1 MLILISIAAFIATFA
16 GGLLALRFRDKLHLV
31 LGFSAGAVIAVA
43 FFDLIPEAFE
53 LAEGFR
59 EPATIALYMAI
70 GFFAYLFIDRLL
82 FFHASRREEQDHGM
96 DMHEHAHTHVGGLG
110 AGGLVAHS
118 FFDGVAVGLA
128 FQVSVEVGALV
139 ATAVLIHKI
148 SDGISTVGVVLKG
161 ENAERSLLPA
171 QRGEGSHA
179 RALKWLTFAAVAPV
193 LGVLSTAAIS
203 IPENAL
209 GVMLAV
215 FAGFFIYMGASDLI
229 PESHHAHPKLLTTVM
244 TFLGAGVL
252 YAAISFAGV

>member
-1 MLILISIAAFIATFA
+1 MLILISIAAFVATFA

-53 LAEGFR
+53 LAQGFR

-70 GFFAYLFIDRLL
+70 GFFAYLFVDRLL
-82 FFHASRREEQDHGM
+82 FFHASRREEQDHAM

-161 ENAERSLLPA
+161 E
-171 QRGEGSHA
+171 GSHA

-193 LGVLSTAAIS
+193 FGILSTAAIS

-209 GVMLAV
+209 GIMLAV

-252 YAAISFAGV
+252 YAAISFAGI

>member
-82 FFHASRREEQDHGM
+82 FFHASRRDPSTSSGHGEQGSVM

-161 ENAERSLLPA
+161 E
-171 QRGEGSHA
+171 GSHA

-193 LGVLSTAAIS
+193 FGILSTAAIS
-203 IPENAL
+203 IPENTL
-209 GVMLAV
+209 GIMLAV

>member
-53 LAEGFR
+53 LAAGFR
-59 EPATIALYMAI
+59 EPTTIALYMAI

-148 SDGISTVGVVLKG
+148 SDGISTVGVILK
-161 ENAERSLLPA
+161 E
-171 QRGEGSHA
+171 EGSQG
-179 RALKWLTFAAVAPV
+179 RAIKWLTFAAVAPV

>member
-1 MLILISIAAFIATFA
+1 MLTLIAIAAFIATFA

-31 LGFSAGAVIAVA
+31 LGFSAGAIIAVA

-59 EPATIALYMAI
+59 EPGTIALYMAL
-70 GFFAYLFIDRLL
+70 GFFAYLLIDRLL
-82 FFHASRREEQDHGM
+82 FFHASHRETHDSVA
-96 DMHEHAHTHVGGLG
+96 DMHVHTHGGGLG
-110 AGGLVAHS
+110 IGGLVAHS
-118 FFDGVAVGLA
+118 FFDGIAVGLA

-148 SDGISTVGVVLKG
+148 SDGISTVGVTLRG
-161 ENAERSLLPA
+161 ENIE
-171 QRGEGSHA
+171 RGEGNRG
-179 RALKWLTFAAVAPV
+179 RALTWLTIAAAAPV
-193 LGVLSTAAIS
+193 LGILSTIAIS
-203 IPENAL
+203 IPESAL
-209 GVMLAV
+209 GAMLAV

-252 YAAISFAGV
+252 YATISFAGV

>member
-1 MLILISIAAFIATFA
+1 MLILISVAAFIATFA

-43 FFDLIPEAFE
+43 FFDLIPESFE
-53 LAEGFR
+53 LAQGFR
-59 EPATIALYMAI
+59 EPATIALYMAV
-70 GFFAYLFIDRLL
+70 GFFAYLLVDRLL
-82 FFHASRREEQDHGM
+82 FFHASRRDDNEHAM

-118 FFDGVAVGLA
+118 FFDGIAVGLA

-148 SDGISTVGVVLKG
+148 SDGISTVGVILK
-161 ENAERSLLPA
+161 E
-171 QRGEGSHA
+171 EGSQS
-179 RALKWLTFAAVAPV
+179 RAFKWLALASVAPV
-193 LGVLSTAAIS
+193 FGILSTVMIS
-203 IPENAL
+203 IPEDAL
-209 GVMLAV
+209 GAMLAV
-215 FAGFFIYMGASDLI
+215 FAGFFMYMGASDLI

-252 YAAISFAGV
+252 YAAISFAGI

>member
-96 DMHEHAHTHVGGLG
+96 DMHDHAHTHVGGLG

-161 ENAERSLLPA
+161 E
-171 QRGEGSHA
+171 GSHA

-209 GVMLAV
+209 GIMLAV

>member
-96 DMHEHAHTHVGGLG
+96 DMHDHAHTHVGGLG

-148 SDGISTVGVVLKG
+148 SDGISTVGVVLK
-161 ENAERSLLPA
+161 
-171 QRGEGSHA
+171 GEGSHA

>member
-59 EPATIALYMAI
+59 EPTTIALYMAI

-82 FFHASRREEQDHGM
+82 FFHASRHEEHGPVA
-96 DMHEHAHTHVGGLG
+96 DMHAPVHTHGGGLG
-110 AGGLVAHS
+110 AVGLVAHS
-118 FFDGVAVGLA
+118 FFDGIAVGLA

-139 ATAVLIHKI
+139 ATAVLIHKV
-148 SDGISTVGVVLKG
+148 SDGISTVGVILKG
-161 ENAERSLLPA
+161 E
-171 QRGEGSHA
+171 GSQS
-179 RALKWLTFAAVAPV
+179 RALKWLAVASVAPV
-193 LGVLSTAAIS
+193 LGVLSTSAVS
-203 IPENAL
+203 IPENTL
-209 GVMLAV
+209 GIMLAV

>member
-43 FFDLIPEAFE
+43 FFDLVPEAFE

-82 FFHASRREEQDHGM
+82 FFRALRHDSSTGLGHGEQATEMHDHVHA
-96 DMHEHAHTHVGGLG
+96 HVGGLG

-118 FFDGVAVGLA
+118 FFDGIAVGLA
-128 FQVSVEVGALV
+128 FQVSIEVGALV
-139 ATAVLIHKI
+139 AMAVLIHKI
-148 SDGISTVGVVLKG
+148 SDGISTVGVILKG
-161 ENAERSLLPA
+161 EGS
-171 QRGEGSHA
+171 QR
-179 RALKWLTFAAVAPV
+179 RAFKWLAFASIAPG
-193 LGVLSTAAIS
+193 LGVLSTIAIS
-203 IPENAL
+203 IPENTL
-209 GVMLAV
+209 GIMLAV